1 MGTLCKNCPCRGLKT
16 ETDSCMTL
24 FAKKYHNSCVTYD
37 ITEYK
42 VKQEKE
48 KFMKE
53 LEELANEKKTIIN
66 NKEKTIGTEA
76 LNETVEIEMPTDD
89 VVNTQEVQK
98 KTTSKTIKAKKASRP
113 RKPREG
119 KKTKETKKEAEIK
132 NIETKDA
139 IAEIVGSLANAAVV
153 CENNNNQT
161 E

>member
-1 MGTLCKNCPCRGLKT
+1 MGTLCKNCPCKGLKT

-53 LEELANEKKTIIN
+53 LEELTNEKKTIIN
-66 NKEKTIGTEA
+66 NEEKTIGKEA
-76 LNETVEIEMPTDD
+76 LNETVVMPTDD
-89 VVNTQEVQK
+89 VVNTQEAQK
-98 KTTSKTIKAKKASRP
+98 KTTSKTIKTKRASKP
-113 RKPREG
+113 RKSIEG
-119 KKTKETKKEAEIK
+119 KKPKETKKEAEIK
-132 NIETKDA
+132 NIETKET
-139 IAEIVGSLANAAVV
+139 IAEIVSSVANAAVV

>member
-42 VKQEKE
+42 AKQEKE

-53 LEELANEKKTIIN
+53 LDEFTNEKKTTIN
-66 NKEKTIGTEA
+66 KEEKTIGTEA
-76 LNETVEIEMPTDD
+76 LDKTVEMPNDD
-89 VVNTQEVQK
+89 AVNTQEAQK
-98 KTTSKTIKAKKASRP
+98 KTTPKTIKAKKASKP
-113 RKPREG
+113 RKS
-119 KKTKETKKEAEIK
+119 KETKKETEIK
-132 NIETKDA
+132 TIETKDA
-139 IAEIVGSLANAAVV
+139 IAEIVSSVANAAAV
-153 CENNNNQT
+153 CENNNQT

>member
-1 MGTLCKNCPCRGLKT
+1 MGTLCKNCPFKGIKT
-16 ETDSCMTL
+16 ETDSCTTL

-53 LEELANEKKTIIN
+53 LEELTNEKKRIIN
-66 NKEKTIGTEA
+66 NENKTIGTEV
-76 LNETVEIEMPTDD
+76 LNETVEMSTDD
-89 VVNTQEVQK
+89 VVNTQEAQK
-98 KTTSKTIKAKKASRP
+98 KTVSKTIKTKKASKP
-113 RKPREG
+113 RKSRKD
-119 KKTKETKKEAEIK
+119 KKSKETKKEAEIK
-132 NIETKDA
+132 NDA
-139 IAEIVGSLANAAVV
+139 IAEIVGSLTTAAVV

>member
-53 LEELANEKKTIIN
+53 LEKLTNEKKTIIN
-66 NKEKTIGTEA
+66 NEEKTIGTEA
-76 LNETVEIEMPTDD
+76 LNETVEMPTDD
-89 VVNTQEVQK
+89 VVNTQEAQK
-98 KTTSKTIKAKKASRP
+98 KTISKTIKAKKASRP
-113 RKPREG
+113 RKSREG

-139 IAEIVGSLANAAVV
+139 IAEIVSSVANAAVK